1 MAQSLEI
8 PSVRTMTVNCP
19 SYETYEE
26 AAAHLHAYAQQYAD
40 KKEDESLYEVF
51 LTAHLPTEVFQ
62 GKWVVALRP
71 GHMPFTFSD

>member
-1 MAQSLEI
+1 
-8 PSVRTMTVNCP
+8 MTVNCP

-26 AAAHLHAYAQQYAD
+26 ATAHLHEYAQQYAD

-51 LTAHLPTEVFQ
+51 LNAHLPMEIFQ